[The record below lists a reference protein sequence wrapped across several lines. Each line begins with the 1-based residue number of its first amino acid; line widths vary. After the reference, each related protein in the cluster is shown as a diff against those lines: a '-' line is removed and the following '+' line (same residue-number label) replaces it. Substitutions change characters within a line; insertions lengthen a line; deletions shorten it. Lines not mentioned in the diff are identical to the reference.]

1 MVNVPSWQVNHLFIN
16 IYINKNVNY
25 FNNLIRTYVR
35 ESDLDI
41 LDKLILYIIKISRL
55 TIYQRW
61 SVIIPH

>member
-16 IYINKNVNY
+16 IHINKNVNY
-25 FNNLIRTYVR
+25 FNNLIRIYVR

-61 SVIIPH
+61 SVTIPH

>member
-1 MVNVPSWQVNHLFIN
+1 ML
-16 IYINKNVNY
+16 NY

-55 TIYQRW
+55 TTYQR
-61 SVIIPH
+61 